1 MKTTSALA
9 YVGHN
14 ANGDRSENDFYA
26 TPSLATQELL
36 RKEAFNGSLWE
47 CACGNGA
54 ISKVLINN
62 GYDVYSSD
70 LINRGYGKQLDFL
83 QSDKKVDNIITNP
96 PFNLSTEFT
105 LHALKLARKKII
117 MLNKLSFLEGIKRN
131 KEIFS
136 QNKLK
141 NIYVFSKRL
150 NFLKQ
155 NGKSNG
161 LMAFAWFVFDNNYK
175 GKANLEWI

>member
-14 ANGDRSENDFYA
+14 ANGDRHKNDFYA

-36 RKEAFNGSLWE
+36 KKECFGGTLWE
-47 CACGNGA
+47 CACGDGA
-54 ISKVLINN
+54 ISKVLIDN

-70 LINRGYGKQLDFL
+70 LINRGCGEQLDFL

-136 QNKLK
+136 KNKLQ
-141 NIYVFSKRL
+141 NVYVFSKRL
-150 NFLKQ
+150 NFRKYS
-155 NGKSNG
+155 GEMNG
-161 LMAFAWFVFDNNYK
+161 LMAFAWFVFNQDYEGN
-175 GKANLEWI
+175 AQLQWI

>member
-14 ANGDRSENDFYA
+14 ANGDRHKNDFYA

-36 RKEAFNGSLWE
+36 KKECFGGTLWE
-47 CACGNGA
+47 CACGDGA
-54 ISKVLINN
+54 ISKVLIDN

-70 LINRGYGKQLDFL
+70 LIDRGYGEQLDFL

-136 QNKLK
+136 KNKLQ
-141 NIYVFSKRL
+141 NVYVFSKRL
-150 NFLKQ
+150 NFRKYI
-155 NGKSNG
+155 GEMNG
-161 LMAFAWFVFDNNYK
+161 LMAFAWFVFNQDYEGN
-175 GKANLEWI
+175 AQLQWI

>member
-14 ANGDRSENDFYA
+14 ANGDRHKNDFYA

-36 RKEAFNGSLWE
+36 KKECFGGTLWE
-47 CACGNGA
+47 CACGDGA
-54 ISKVLINN
+54 ISKVLIDN

-70 LINRGYGKQLDFL
+70 LIDRGYGEQLDFL

-136 QNKLK
+136 KNKLQ
-141 NIYVFSKRL
+141 NVYVFSKRL
-150 NFLKQ
+150 NFRKYS
-155 NGKSNG
+155 GEING
-161 LMAFAWFVFDNNYK
+161 LMAFAWFVFNQDYEGN
-175 GKANLEWI
+175 AQLQWI

>member
-36 RKEAFNGSLWE
+36 KKECFGGTLWE
-47 CACGNGA
+47 CACGDGA

-70 LINRGYGKQLDFL
+70 LINRGYGEQLDFL

-136 QNKLK
+136 KNKLQ
-141 NIYVFSKRL
+141 NVYVFSKRL

>member
-9 YVGHN
+9 NVGHN
-14 ANGDRSENDFYA
+14 ANGDRHKNDFYA

-36 RKEAFNGSLWE
+36 KKECFGGTLWE
-47 CACGNGA
+47 CACGDGA
-54 ISKVLINN
+54 ISKVLIDN

-70 LINRGYGKQLDFL
+70 LIDRGYGEQLDFL

-136 QNKLK
+136 KNKLQ
-141 NIYVFSKRL
+141 NVYVFSKRL
-150 NFLKQ
+150 NFRKYS
-155 NGKSNG
+155 GEMNG
-161 LMAFAWFVFDNNYK
+161 LMAFAWFVFNQDYEGN
-175 GKANLEWI
+175 AQLQWI

>member
-14 ANGDRSENDFYA
+14 ANGDRHKNDFYA

-36 RKEAFNGSLWE
+36 KKECFGGTLWE
-47 CACGNGA
+47 CACGDGA
-54 ISKVLINN
+54 ISKVLIDN

-70 LINRGYGKQLDFL
+70 LIDRGYGEQLDFL

-136 QNKLK
+136 KNKLQ
-141 NIYVFSKRL
+141 NVYVFSKRL
-150 NFLKQ
+150 NFRKYS
-155 NGKSNG
+155 GEMNG
-161 LMAFAWFVFDNNYK
+161 LMAFAWVVFNQDYEGN
-175 GKANLEWI
+175 AQLQWI